1 MYVDGGH
8 TMQVGSEVDSHIDS
22 VNQASRDGQQVPR
35 EVPRTRKV
43 TVQLSEQMFERLEA
57 ATDRPGVGKSMV
69 VENALERFLDLAPPI
84 EGLIHDHF
92 DRIGS
97 QLERL
102 QSELQIIAE
111 TVALHAR
118 YHLTITPP
126 MSQSQQHEACG
137 LGRDRFNELAK
148 QVERRVRSG
157 RSLMRETIDR
167 LSETERQTSELKS
180 DDALPVASQ
189 ERSVNTLPR
198 PDSAVDQDQAIAAVR
213 EDGSNPNFRHL
224 PNAFC

>member
-1 MYVDGGH
+1 
-8 TMQVGSEVDSHIDS
+8 MQVGGESDSHIGS
-22 VNQASRDGQQVPR
+22 IMNKASPDGRQVPR
-35 EVPRTRKV
+35 EVPRTRKI

-57 ATDRPGVGKSMV
+57 STDRPGVGKSMV
-69 VENALERFLDLAPPI
+69 VETALERFLDPAPPI
-84 EGLIHDHF
+84 EGLIYEHF

-102 QSELQIIAE
+102 QSEIRIIAE

-126 MSQSQQHEACG
+126 MPQSQQREACA

-157 RSLMRETIDR
+157 RPLMQETIDR
-167 LSETERQTSELKS
+167 LGETERQTSELET
-180 DDALPVASQ
+180 DDVLTAASQ
-189 ERSVNTLPR
+189 ERSVNTAPQS
-198 PDSAVDQDQAIAAVR
+198 DSATDQDQPIAAVR

>member
-1 MYVDGGH
+1 
-8 TMQVGSEVDSHIDS
+8 MQIGNEVDSHIDS
-22 VNQASRDGQQVPR
+22 IVNQTSPDGQQAPR

-43 TVQLSEQMFERLEA
+43 TVQLSENMFERLES

-69 VENALERFLDLAPPI
+69 VETALERFLDPAPPI
-84 EGLIHDHF
+84 EGLIHEHF
-92 DRIGS
+92 DRISS
-97 QLERL
+97 QLDRL
-102 QSELQIIAE
+102 QSELRIVAE

-126 MSQSQQHEACG
+126 MPQAQQGEACA

-148 QVERRVRSG
+148 QVEKRVRSD
-157 RSLMRETIDR
+157 RSLMQETIDR
-167 LSETERQTSELKS
+167 LSETPSELES
-180 DDALPVASQ
+180 DDALPLASQ
-189 ERSVNTLPR
+189 GRSANTVPR
-198 PDSAVDQDQAIAAVR
+198 PDSAADQDQPIAAVQ

>member
-1 MYVDGGH
+1 MR
-8 TMQVGSEVDSHIDS
+8 VGSEFDSQIDS
-22 VNQASRDGQQVPR
+22 MVNQTSPDGQQVPR

-69 VENALERFLDLAPPI
+69 VETALERFLDLAPPI
-84 EGLIHDHF
+84 EGLIHEHF

-97 QLERL
+97 QLDRL
-102 QSELQIIAE
+102 QSEIRIIAE

-126 MSQSQQHEACG
+126 MPQSDQHEACA

-148 QVERRVRSG
+148 QVDIRVRSG
-157 RSLMRETIDR
+157 RPLMRETIDR
-167 LSETERQTSELKS
+167 LSETERQTSELEPN
-180 DDALPVASQ
+180 DALPVASQ
-189 ERSVNTLPR
+189 ERPVNTVPPL
-198 PDSAVDQDQAIAAVR
+198 SAVDQDQPIAAVR